1 MFVLQLV
8 RNFFQVFELVLI
20 IYALLSW
27 FPNASESALA
37 KMVQRI
43 VEPFLSLLFR
53 KIPLQ
58 FGGLDFTVMF
68 ALLAL
73 SVVERF
79 VLQFLVQFI

>member
-43 VEPFLSLLFR
+43 VEPFLSLFR

-68 ALLAL
+68 A
-73 SVVERF
+73 F
-79 VLQFLVQFI
+79 Y

>member
-1 MFVLQLV
+1 MLCLV
-8 RNFFQVFELVLI
+8 
-20 IYALLSW
+20 W

-43 VEPFLSLLFR
+43 VEPFLSLFR

-79 VLQFLVQFI
+79 VLNFWCSSYDQGILSTL

>member
-43 VEPFLSLLFR
+43 VEPFLSLFR

-58 FGGLDFTVMF
+58 FGGLDFTV
-68 ALLAL
+68 LAL

>member
-8 RNFFQVFELVLI
+8 RNFFQVFEL
-20 IYALLSW
+20 
-27 FPNASESALA
+27 ALA

-43 VEPFLSLLFR
+43 VEPFLSLFR